1 MCRHHSLGLLSSITT
16 AKGFLSEIDFI
27 LLIFDLVVALIFDLV
42 VDLFPILLTLP
53 FDFFHIFFNDI
64 FVNFILEPSRM
75 QQF

>member
-42 VDLFPILLTLP
+42 VDLFPILL
-53 FDFFHIFFNDI
+53 
-64 FVNFILEPSRM
+64 
-75 QQF
+75 